1 MKPTPTLES
10 IDLSKTVWRA
20 ENRRYWQFYC
30 PFCGITRR
38 LALSPRPQVRHGIQ
52 VALTT
57 VFLMAL
63 LWPVFGIKGIVL
75 FVPLWVGF
83 EVLYRMRVRA
93 EMSCLECGFDPYLYL
108 SDIPRARLQMEEF
121 WKNKIPAQPREK
133 APESPVDP

>member
-1 MKPTPTLES
+1 
-10 IDLSKTVWRA
+10 
-20 ENRRYWQFYC
+20 
-30 PFCGITRR
+30 
-38 LALSPRPQVRHGIQ
+38 
-52 VALTT
+52 
-57 VFLMAL
+57 MAL

-75 FVPLWVGF
+75 FVPLWIGF